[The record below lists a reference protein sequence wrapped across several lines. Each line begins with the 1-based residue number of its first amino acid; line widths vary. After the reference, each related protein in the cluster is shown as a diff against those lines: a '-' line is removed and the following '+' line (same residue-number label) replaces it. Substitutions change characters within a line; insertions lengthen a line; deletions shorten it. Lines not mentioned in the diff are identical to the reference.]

1 MCFDGAVGA
10 ARGLHGQQRL
20 VLSLSPVK
28 TNINGFVLLIVDIVA
43 RCRQNRRCG
52 YVVDFVMSAV
62 SGISKG
68 KHFS

>member
-20 VLSLSPVK
+20 VLSLSLSPVK

-43 RCRQNRRCG
+43 RSRQNKMLLS
-52 YVVDFVMSAV
+52 VMTTMLLLS
-62 SGISKG
+62 IT
-68 KHFS
+68 